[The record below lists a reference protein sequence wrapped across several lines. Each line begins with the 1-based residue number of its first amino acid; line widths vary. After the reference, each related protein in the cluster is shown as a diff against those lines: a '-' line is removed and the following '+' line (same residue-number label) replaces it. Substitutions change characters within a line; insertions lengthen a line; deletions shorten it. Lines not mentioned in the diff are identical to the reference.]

1 MGLLQKTAS
10 HEQISIPTPSKPGP
24 LSLVGGTVVQGEQAT
39 TNMPPPRPRPPPP
52 RPPPPPQQ
60 TTNSFLFLDFHPTR
74 SASPQLIKHSKPEC
88 YHSPGPPKLLPCH
101 TAVQTKIQT
110 QCSLDPARQ
119 MSFSSLRHEGQLGER
134 MRTSLSTE
142 MKGAGGG
149 GVKRGCSSMIVC
161 CLMCE
166 ALGFP

>member
-10 HEQISIPTPSKPGP
+10 REQISMPTPSKPGP
-24 LSLVGGTVVQGEQAT
+24 LSLVGGIAAQGEQAT
-39 TNMPPPRPRPPPP
+39 TDIPPHPCPPSPRPPP
-52 RPPPPPQQ
+52 PPPPPQQ
-60 TTNSFLFLDFHPTR
+60 TTNAFLLLDFHPTR

-110 QCSLDPARQ
+110 QCSLGPARQ
-119 MSFSSLRHEGQLGER
+119 MSFSSLRHEGQLGKR

-142 MKGAGGG
+142 MKGAVGGEL
-149 GVKRGCSSMIVC
+149 RG
-161 CLMCE
+161 
-166 ALGFP
+166 AAAQ